1 MFVAFT
7 QIFNFCKKKLLLLGI
22 GKNDLVEDG
31 F

>member
-7 QIFNFCKKKLLLLGI
+7 QILTSVKKKLLLLGI